1 MNEENHIEVN
11 DIENNVVDSSST
23 DTKTYEI
30 IPLTIEEKIK
40 QSMEENIKQDIKIFN
55 NRINR
60 FFEIMYD
67 KLNISTEQITKV
79 LGKYADNDKMTYT
92 KVNPLYEY
100 VPFDFTIFN
109 YSEEELSAKINYV
122 KKIDSKKKK
131 YD

>member
-1 MNEENHIEVN
+1 MDEENHIEVN
-11 DIENNVVDSSST
+11 DIENNIVDSSST

-40 QSMEENIKQDIKIFN
+40 QSMEENIKQDIKVFN

-79 LGKYADNDKMTYT
+79 LGKYADNDKMTYS

-109 YSEEELSAKINYV
+109 YSEEEL
-122 KKIDSKKKK
+122 
-131 YD
+131 